1 MAKQHPG
8 DSVRKDLQRAKELRK
23 EMNRSAD
30 GVVRSLRRAADGLRR
45 SAAASNQS

>member
-1 MAKQHPG
+1 MAKQHTG

-45 SAAASNQS
+45 SGPAASR